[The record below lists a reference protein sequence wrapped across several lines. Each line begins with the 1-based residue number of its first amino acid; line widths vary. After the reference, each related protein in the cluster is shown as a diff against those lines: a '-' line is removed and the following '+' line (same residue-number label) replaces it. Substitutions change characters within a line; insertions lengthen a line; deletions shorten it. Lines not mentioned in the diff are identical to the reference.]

1 MGAACWLR
9 GSHSSTPIHPLRYFA
24 FASSFLPSCSAL
36 HGCSAFV
43 SALLMSLVILIQDEY
58 LERWYIERW
67 EGKGEVGDFFGSQV
81 VKTPRFQS
89 GSAGS
94 IPDQGTKIPP
104 TSCVVQPIFFF
115 LKVRSWESH
124 GPAGLGRLYVA
135 DWYAITKS
143 TRGKSPVTLHLV
155 PTKVSSCTTV
165 CVCVCVCVCVL
176 VAQLYP
182 AFCHPMGCSLPEFSV
197 HGIFQARIIEWF
209 AISFSGGSSWP
220 RDWTWVP
227 CIAGMAYSLPSEPL
241 GKHSLEHIILFLFFS

>member
-1 MGAACWLR
+1 MGAACRLR
-9 GSHSSTPIHPLRYFA
+9 GSHPSTPIHPLRYFA

-115 LKVRSWESH
+115 FKGEVMGKPWPCR
-124 GPAGLGRLYVA
+124 LGQIVCCRL
-135 DWYAITKS
+135 I
-143 TRGKSPVTLHLV
+143 
-155 PTKVSSCTTV
+155 
-165 CVCVCVCVCVL
+165 
-176 VAQLYP
+176 
-182 AFCHPMGCSLPEFSV
+182 CHNK
-197 HGIFQARIIEWF
+197 
-209 AISFSGGSSWP
+209 
-220 RDWTWVP
+220 
-227 CIAGMAYSLPSEPL
+227 
-241 GKHSLEHIILFLFFS
+241 KH